1 MMMKRSTNR
10 ATPIMLVRATCRVP
24 VGLMPVTAAT
34 AVMTIAR
41 MSQVY
46 QVMPGELQKARHR
59 QLDYRRVPRAAVT
72 GIKPTGTR
80 HVARTSMMG
89 VARFVLLF
97 IIIVFVYMAYRARS
111 G

>member
-1 MMMKRSTNR
+1 
-10 ATPIMLVRATCRVP
+10 
-24 VGLMPVTAAT
+24 
-34 AVMTIAR
+34 MTWYTWLILA
-41 MSQVY
+41 MVITT
-46 QVMPGELQKARHR
+46 V
-59 QLDYRRVPRAAVT
+59 AAVT

-111 G
+111 S

>member
-1 MMMKRSTNR
+1 
-10 ATPIMLVRATCRVP
+10 
-24 VGLMPVTAAT
+24 
-34 AVMTIAR
+34 MTWYTWLILA
-41 MSQVY
+41 MVIT
-46 QVMPGELQKARHR
+46 V
-59 QLDYRRVPRAAVT
+59 VAAVT

-97 IIIVFVYMAYRARS
+97 IVIVFVYMAYRARS

>member
-1 MMMKRSTNR
+1 MTWYTWLILAMV
-10 ATPIMLVRATCRVP
+10 I
-24 VGLMPVTAAT
+24 T
-34 AVMTIAR
+34 AV
-41 MSQVY
+41 
-46 QVMPGELQKARHR
+46 
-59 QLDYRRVPRAAVT
+59 AAVT